1 MRPFHVAGRCWL
13 SFLVLLFASNISAR
27 EVSIT
32 ILCTTDL
39 HGHVL
44 PSTDYDGNADR
55 GGLARCATVIERIRA
70 RDRNVLLLD
79 AGDTI
84 QGDAFGYL
92 SGGLGMV
99 KALNHLRYDAWVLG
113 NHEFDWGLE
122 KLAPC
127 VEAAAMPVLNAN
139 LRDHPD
145 LPAGVASSRIA
156 ARVRP
161 FVIREVDGVRV
172 AIVGLNTPGIPNWSR
187 PRLIAGLAFEQ
198 SATTLRRLM
207 PEVKRANPDV
217 VVLVC
222 HQGYRDWGD
231 DHANQVKA
239 IASAAPGL
247 DVIVGGHTHQH
258 VPEFKIYDTLYC
270 QPGYHGIWLGEI
282 NLVYDT
288 AKRRLVKRQSR
299 THLMDASV
307 AMDAELL
314 KVVGP
319 ELDVAAKT
327 LATTL
332 GEATGAFK
340 ADGAPKMETPIHNLL
355 FESIAGALAKENVV
369 VDAIVHGVLTDRAGL
384 EPGAIAMGDVWEI
397 VPYENTIGV
406 AHLLPSELRTI
417 LDENAGE
424 YRGKRFRGIWGLR
437 WTFDPDAPEGQRVV
451 SLTRMDGAALDESAR
466 LAVAFNSY
474 ELASG
479 GQRWNKLREIAERP
493 SSRLE
498 EHGFQTRQAVADY
511 ILKQGTIA
519 PLTRGWWNL
528 QRRKADPAFGSPGR

>member
-1 MRPFHVAGRCWL
+1 MGGLIPTRIRLFHAAGWRWL
-13 SFLVLLFASNISAR
+13 SVLVPLLVGPVSAR

-44 PSTDYDGNADR
+44 PSTDYEGNADR
-55 GGLARCATVIERIRA
+55 GGLARCATLIKQIRA

-92 SGGLGMV
+92 SDGLGML
-99 KALNHLRYDAWVLG
+99 KALNHLRYDAWVPG
-113 NHEFDWGLE
+113 NHEFDWGLD

-127 VEAAAMPVLNAN
+127 VEAAEMPVLNAN

-145 LPAGVASSRIA
+145 LPASFASARIA
-156 ARVRP
+156 MRVKP
-161 FVIREVDGVRV
+161 FILREVDGLRV
-172 AIVGLNTPGIPNWSR
+172 AIIGLNTPGIPNWSR
-187 PRLIAGLAFEQ
+187 PRLIAGVAFEQ
-198 SATTLRRLM
+198 SAETLRRVM
-207 PEVKRANPDV
+207 PEVKRARPDLL
-217 VVLVC
+217 VLVC

-247 DVIVGGHTHQH
+247 DVIIGGHTHQH

-282 NLVYDT
+282 SLVYDT
-288 AKRRLVKRQSR
+288 SKRRLVKRQSR

-307 AMDAELL
+307 PMDAELL
-314 KVVGP
+314 RAVGP
-319 ELDVAAKT
+319 ELDRASKT
-327 LATTL
+327 LGTTL

-340 ADGAPKMETPIHNLL
+340 PDGAPKMETPVHNLL
-355 FESIAGALAKENVV
+355 FESIAGALAQRDVA
-369 VDAIVHGVLTDRAGL
+369 VDAIVHGLLTDRAGL
-384 EPGAIAMGDVWEI
+384 KPGAITMGDVWEI

-406 AHLLPSELRTI
+406 AHLLPSELRAV
-417 LDENAGE
+417 LDENAGA
-424 YRGKRFRGIWGLR
+424 YKGNRFRGMWGLR

-451 SLTRMDGAALDESAR
+451 RLTRMDGAALDESVR

-479 GQRWNKLREIAERP
+479 GQRWTRLREIAERP
-493 SSRLE
+493 SSRLVE
-498 EHGFQTRQAVADY
+498 YEFQTRQAVADY
-511 ILKQGTIA
+511 IVKQGAIA
-519 PLTRGWWNL
+519 PVTRGWWNL
-528 QRRKADPAFGSPGR
+528 QRR